1 MNTPIIISKK
11 VRERRLRKM
20 ALWDAPGKTFTMY
33 VHGWQT
39 PNGHVL
45 SVERG
50 TPKPRHVAMT
60 LNSYAD
66 PESVVRFQSEV
77 FETRKEALAHVKA
90 YYARQRAGT
99 GSKLSAAYIVSTISV
114 RKRKITTSPSNYTLA
129 TPDKIED

>member
-1 MNTPIIISKK
+1 MTKQYISNK
-11 VRERRLRKM
+11 VQQRRLKKM

-45 SVERG
+45 SVERD
-50 TPKPRHVAMT
+50 TPKPRYVAMT
-60 LNSYAD
+60 FNSTAD
-66 PESVVRFQSEV
+66 PDSVVRFRSKV
-77 FETRKEALAHVKA
+77 FETRKEALAHVEEF
-90 YYARQRAGT
+90 YARYRALT
-99 GSKLSAAYIVSTISV
+99 GVHLTCAYIVSTVSV